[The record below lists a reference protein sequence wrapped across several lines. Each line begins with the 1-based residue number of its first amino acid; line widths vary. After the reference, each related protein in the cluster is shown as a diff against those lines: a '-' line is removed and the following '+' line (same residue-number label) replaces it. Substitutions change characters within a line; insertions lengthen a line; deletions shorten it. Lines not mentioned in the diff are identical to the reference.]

1 MKRKISDE
9 RVDYS
14 KLITYKFVVYIIS
27 LFLIMSLVQKL
38 ILQQNFSNYITELIS
53 LLVIFSII
61 IMRNTLVGN
70 YLMIQ
75 NSTMAKIVVIILC
88 SCVSTFIIVYNNY
101 QSNQHYQHLTYLH
114 LLSMILGNLFVQ
126 LILMTIIVKLLNRFN
141 ILNKLK

>member
-27 LFLIMSLVQKL
+27 LFLILSLIQKL
-38 ILQQNFSNYITELIS
+38 ILQQNFSNYMTELIS

-75 NSTMAKIVVIILC
+75 NPIVAKIIVIILC
-88 SCVSTFIIVYNNY
+88 GCVSTFIIVYNNY

-126 LILMTIIVKLLNRFN
+126 LILMTIIVKVIIKFN
-141 ILNKLK
+141 LFKR